1 MGQPEVLGD
10 LGGLFEDNSVWHE
23 YCVDIASHAGSAVG
37 QGHSGTADDK
47 YIGYGAPADQALAK
61 RGEGLLDLCPAE
73 KNMIRP
79 AHAASRSLAER

>member
-1 MGQPEVLGD
+1 M
-10 LGGLFEDNSVWHE
+10 WHE

-73 KNMIRP
+73 RT
-79 AHAASRSLAER
+79 